1 MHKEHLKCDY
11 VPFCILGVLAVIV
24 ITLVYL
30 YAYRPDIFN
39 RFIEAIRNL
48 LGLNK
53 REEEKE
59 EAGSLGDVLQNS
71 SSPQDGTAR
80 QGRTVKA
87 TVWAATNT
95 SNAD

>member
-30 YAYRPDIFN
+30 YAYRPV
-39 RFIEAIRNL
+39 RNL

-59 EAGSLGDVLQNS
+59 EAGSLGGLLQNS